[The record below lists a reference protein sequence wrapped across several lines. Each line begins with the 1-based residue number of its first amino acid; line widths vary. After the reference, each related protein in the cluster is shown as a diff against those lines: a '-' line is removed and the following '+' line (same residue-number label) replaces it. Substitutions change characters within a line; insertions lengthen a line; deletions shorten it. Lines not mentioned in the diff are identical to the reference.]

1 MAVIDITR
9 VHGGTIKATKAA
21 INEVANSLG
30 AEYGVSHEWAGN
42 TLYFERSGINGS
54 IEVSKAQLHVYAE
67 LGFLMGALKYTIE
80 REIERL
86 LDEHLGR

>member
-9 VHGGTIKATKAA
+9 SHGGSIKSTKASV
-21 INEVANSLG
+21 NRVATSLG

-54 IEVSKAQLHVYAE
+54 IEVSKSELRVRAE

-86 LDEHLGR
+86 LDEHLG